1 MPKCSP
7 RASIVIVHGMG
18 EHIMRYQHIADSHW
32 SRICRIRIRSARPW
46 QISPRCR
53 PRRDRRRW
61 LACAGGRHRRVC
73 PCGATDAS
81 RAETGVLAHSMGL
94 FATQQALPSDSHLFD
109 AVALFAR
116 PYALSTVSPDLPM
129 YLAVGEMDRP
139 AGTRPGCWTRRICG
153 IGAEVRPHT
162 NRAVRQDLERMHADQ
177 PECKKSS
184 PAPG

>member
-1 MPKCSP
+1 MPILTGAGFAVYGYDLRGHGANITP
-7 RASIVIVHGMG
+7 GAGRAEIG
-18 EHIMRYQHIADSHW
+18 ADGW
-32 SRICRIRIRSARPW
+32 PALVAAIG
-46 QISPRCR
+46 
-53 PRRDRRRW
+53 
-61 LACAGGRHRRVC
+61 ACARAVRRTH
-73 PCGATDAS
+73 PGLKL
-81 RAETGVLAHSMGL
+81 GVLAHSMGL

-177 PECKKSS
+177 PEC
-184 PAPG
+184 ARVRQVPG